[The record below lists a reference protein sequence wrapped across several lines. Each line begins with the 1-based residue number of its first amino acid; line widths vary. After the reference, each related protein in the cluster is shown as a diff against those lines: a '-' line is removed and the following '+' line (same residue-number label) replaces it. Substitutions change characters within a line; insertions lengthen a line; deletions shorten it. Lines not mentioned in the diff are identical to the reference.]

1 MVSMETETLIE
12 QIDKLNEELRLLKE
26 QVNVG
31 HLPVRLAHLRD
42 ELANAVTH
50 GLGALFFLV
59 AVPVLISYSLIH
71 SSIQYA
77 CCASIFGFTLL
88 ITYLSS
94 TLYHSVQHTE
104 TKRILRIFDHVS
116 IFLLIAGSYTPVVY
130 HYMPHS
136 FAIPFLIA
144 LWLITGIGCIFK
156 VLYTG
161 RFRIVSTMIYV
172 VMGFMVLF
180 IIKPLTASMS
190 TTTIVLLVA
199 GGLSYTAGVPFYIF
213 KRLKY
218 NHAIWHAFVFT
229 GSILHFF
236 VVLLSAH

>member
-1 MVSMETETLIE
+1 METEALKE

-26 QVNVG
+26 QVNVE
-31 HLPVRLAHLRD
+31 HLPGRLAHLRD

-50 GLGALFFLV
+50 GLGALFFLI

-71 SSIQYA
+71 SSIQYTL
-77 CCASIFGFTLL
+77 CASLFGFTLL

-94 TLYHSVQHTE
+94 TLYHQRLQHTE
-104 TKRILRIFDHVS
+104 TKRTLRIFDHVS

-130 HYMPHS
+130 HYMPSS
-136 FAIPFLIA
+136 FALPFLIA
-144 LWLITGIGCIFK
+144 LWIVTGIGCIFK
-156 VLYTG
+156 ILYTG

-190 TTTIVLLVA
+190 MTTILLLVA
-199 GGLSYTAGVPFYIF
+199 GGMSYTAGVPFYIF
-213 KRLKY
+213 KRLKF

-229 GSILHFF
+229 GSVLHYFLI
-236 VVLLSAH
+236 LLSAH